1 MVVYWNWI
9 YKLYRR
15 IDTVISASGTF
26 GSGNYIYI
34 HNNIHISKT
43 NKGKQKNYINME
55 LKINSLDQIH
65 DVARQFI
72 AEMGDNTVFAFYGKM
87 GAGKTTF
94 IKAVCEEL
102 GVTDVINSP
111 TFAIVNE
118 YRSETAGELIYHF
131 DFYRIKKLE
140 EVYDMGYEDYFYS
153 GALCFIEWPELIEEV
168 LPGNTV
174 NVYIEENEDGTRSV
188 RFDS

>member
-1 MVVYWNWI
+1 
-9 YKLYRR
+9 
-15 IDTVISASGTF
+15 
-26 GSGNYIYI
+26 
-34 HNNIHISKT
+34 
-43 NKGKQKNYINME
+43 ME
-55 LKINSLDQIH
+55 IKINFLDSIH
-65 DVARQFI
+65 EAARQI
-72 AEMGDNTVFAFYGKM
+72 NAAMGDNTVFAFYGKM

-118 YRSETAGELIYHF
+118 YRSEEAGELIYHF

-153 GALCFIEWPELIEEV
+153 GALCFIEWPELIEDV
-168 LPGNTV
+168 LPGDAV
-174 NVYIEENEDGTRSV
+174 KVYIDELEDGSRKIHFETAE
-188 RFDS
+188 